1 LSFLFLAPEIISGA
15 NSPKGGGEQMRK
27 YEVML
32 AINPQ
37 LEEVELTA
45 LIEKVKKV
53 IPKEKGEITN
63 VNIWGKRRLAYEIK
77 DFTEAIY
84 VVIKFNADETSIFEF
99 ERVLKLEEKIIRY
112 LLTLQPEE
120 KVVKKVKKK

>member
-1 LSFLFLAPEIISGA
+1 
-15 NSPKGGGEQMRK
+15 MRS

-37 LEEVELTA
+37 LESEELDSLLDKLKK
-45 LIEKVKKV
+45 LITHA
-53 IPKEKGEITN
+53 KGKITKTN
-63 VNIWGKRRLAYEIK
+63 KWGKRKLAYEIK

-84 VVIKFNADETSIFEF
+84 VVLNFDVDEKIILEF
-99 ERVLKLEEKIIRY
+99 ERVAKLEDRVIRY

-120 KVVKKVKKK
+120 KKAKKDS

>member
-1 LSFLFLAPEIISGA
+1 
-15 NSPKGGGEQMRK
+15 MRN

-37 LEEVELTA
+37 LEEEEFASL
-45 LIEKVKKV
+45 LEKVKNV
-53 IPKEKGEITN
+53 ISKEKGEII
-63 VNIWGKRRLAYEIK
+63 NINTWGKRKLAYEIN

-84 VVIKFNADETSIFEF
+84 VVIQFQAIETSILEF

-112 LLTLQPEE
+112 LLTLQQVTETT
-120 KVVKKVKKK
+120 KKTKE